1 MAMSQTQRRALVT
14 GASSGI
20 GAAFARALAQRG
32 RALALTA
39 RRRER
44 LETLA
49 AELRAAHGV
58 EVAVYAQ
65 DLADPSAPQ
74 RLVAALERDGLAVDL
89 LINNAGYGVPGTFDA
104 SPWPRHADFIQVLIT
119 APTELAHRLLPGMRA
134 RGHGRIVNVASL
146 AGHLPG
152 TPGHTLYAAAK
163 AYLIKFSQSLAL
175 ENRGHGV
182 HVTALCPGF
191 TYSEFHDITGAR
203 ALVSKMPARMW
214 MHADTVVAQGLAA
227 VERGDIVYINGRLN
241 RAIKT
246 LFKLLPDRVALAL
259 IARRSRRFRVMQG
272 AGTGKAPE
280 R

>member
-1 MAMSQTQRRALVT
+1 MAAPQTQSRALVN

-32 RALALTA
+32 HALVLTA
-39 RRRER
+39 RRRAR
-44 LETLA
+44 LEALA

-58 EVAVYAQ
+58 EVAVYVE
-65 DLADPSAPQ
+65 DLADPAAPQ
-74 RLVAALERDGLAVDL
+74 RLVAALERDGRAVDL
-89 LINNAGYGVPGTFDA
+89 LINNAGYGVPGSFDV

-134 RGHGRIVNVASL
+134 RGHGCIVNVASL

-175 ENRGHGV
+175 ENRRHGV

-191 TYSEFHDITGAR
+191 TYSEFHDVTGAR
-203 ALVSKMPARMW
+203 ALVSKMPAWMW
-214 MHADTVVAQGLAA
+214 MHAEAVVAQGLAA
-227 VERGDIVYINGRLN
+227 AERGDIVYINGRLN
-241 RAIKT
+241 RAIKA
-246 LFKLLPDRVALAL
+246 LFKLLPDRPALAL
-259 IARRSRRFRVMQG
+259 IARRSRRFRIMQD
-272 AGTGKAPE
+272 AGTGKTPGC
-280 R
+280 

>member
-1 MAMSQTQRRALVT
+1 MDTPRTRRALVT
-14 GASSGI
+14 GASAGI

-32 RALALTA
+32 HALVLTA
-39 RRRER
+39 RRRDR
-44 LETLA
+44 LDALA
-49 AELRAAHGV
+49 AELRAAHGIA
-58 EVAVYAQ
+58 VAIYPE
-65 DLADPSAPQ
+65 DLADPAAPQ
-74 RLVAALERDGLAVDL
+74 RLVAALERDGLGVDL
-89 LINNAGYGVPGTFDA
+89 LVNNAGYGVPGTFDA
-104 SPWPRHADFIQVLIT
+104 SPWSRHADFIQVLIT

-134 RGHGRIVNVASL
+134 RGHGRILNVASL

-163 AYLIKFSQSLAL
+163 SYLIKFSQSLAL
-175 ENRGHGV
+175 ENRRHGV

-191 TYSEFHDITGAR
+191 TYSEFHDVSGAR
-203 ALVSKMPARMW
+203 ALVAKMPARMW

-246 LFKLLPDRVALAL
+246 LFKLLPDRAALKL
-259 IARRSRRFRVMQG
+259 IARRSQRFRVMED
-272 AGTGKAPE
+272 AANPTSPE